1 MLNAVKFEVLL
12 IVGNSEKPKE
22 CSEWKNSLKIK
33 VPVQDEIRKIYSQ
46 SIEGKFAKT

>member
-1 MLNAVKFEVLL
+1 MKYEVLI
-12 IVGNSEKPKE
+12 IVGNSENPKNAV
-22 CSEWKNSLKIK
+22 SRKHRYKNK